1 MGLVIWRWFNM
12 ILNSFFAFL
21 SSIGFGIIFNIRGK
35 NLIIA
40 SLGGGLGWLTYLL
53 VLRLQPSLVFSL
65 FIASMVVSIYSEIMA
80 RVFKNPVTIYIIC
93 AIIPLVPGGGMYF
106 ATLEAVRGN
115 FDAAL
120 SKSVVTLFSA
130 GAIAIGIV
138 FVSSISTIFK
148 KIKK

>member
-1 MGLVIWRWFNM
+1 M

-115 FDAAL
+115 LDAAL